1 MLYIEIHQLYKKR
14 FKIAQIAEELKISR
28 PTVYKYLGM
37 SFEEAQEYF
46 GAPVQKSKILDTYR
60 DWIVAWLQ
68 EYPHLSAA
76 QIQDWLLERYPN
88 LKVGESTVRL
98 YVSEIREIY
107 QIEKKPI
114 VRQYEAV
121 PEQPMGKQ
129 LQVDWGETKQKTKKK
144 NEIKLYFIAFVL
156 AHSRYKYM
164 EWRDRP
170 FTTKDAIQ
178 CHENAFRFFGGCTEE
193 IVYDQDHLLTVSENA
208 GDLVLTSEFQAYVKD
223 RKFRVH
229 LCRKA
234 DPESK
239 GMIENVVK
247 YIKGNFADSRIF
259 IDIEDWN
266 SRALQWLER
275 TGNTRAHHTTK
286 KRPVEVFLLEK
297 QHLQPVSPLLSL
309 ESTHEMIITRNV
321 NKDNTIRFKSNRY
334 SVPLGT
340 YASQQENQ
348 VCLELQGEH
357 QEILVIRNHSQ
368 GDILA
373 EHRIS
378 MEKGK
383 LIKNRNHTRD
393 RSKGIEELKRKVISS
408 FGQEKVAYQ
417 FIEEI
422 CLQYP
427 RYRRDQLSLLQT
439 VIENEPEWI
448 EAGLQKC
455 IIEKLYSAND
465 FRDVVNYLK
474 QDDEPVIPVKNLNH
488 ISILEEKIQ
497 VGTRPLNTYTSI
509 LGGNV

>member
-1 MLYIEIHQLYKKR
+1 
-14 FKIAQIAEELKISR
+14 
-28 PTVYKYLGM
+28 M
-37 SFEEAQEYF
+37 SFEETQEYF
-46 GAPVQKSKILDTYR
+46 ETSVQKSKILDTYR

-76 QIQDWLLERYPN
+76 QIQDWLLERYPD
-88 LKVGESTVRL
+88 LKVGESTVRS
-98 YVSEIREIY
+98 YVREIREIY

-129 LQVDWGETKQKTKKK
+129 LQVDWGETKQKTTQK
-144 NEIKLYFIAFVL
+144 NEVKLYFIAFVL

-164 EWRDRP
+164 EWQDRP
-170 FTTKDAIQ
+170 FTTKDAIR
-178 CHENAFRFFGGCTEE
+178 CHENAFRFLGGCTEE
-193 IVYDQDHLLTVSENA
+193 IVSDQDHLLTVSENP
-208 GDLVLTSEFQAYVKD
+208 GDLVLTSDFQAYVKE

-247 YIKGNFADSRIF
+247 YIKGNFANSRIF
-259 IDIEDWN
+259 KDIEDWN
-266 SRALQWLER
+266 TRALQWLER
-275 TGNTRAHHTTK
+275 TGNTRVHHTIK

-297 QHLQPVSPLLSL
+297 QHLQLVSPLLSL
-309 ESTHEMIITRNV
+309 ESTHEMIITRSV

-340 YASQQENQ
+340 YTTQQENQ
-348 VCLELQGEH
+348 VLLELQGEH
-357 QEILVIRNHSQ
+357 TDILVIRRYPQ

-383 LIKNRNHTRD
+383 LIKNHTRD

-408 FGQEKVAYQ
+408 FEQEKTACQ
-417 FIEEI
+417 FVEEI
-422 CLQYP
+422 YLKYP

-448 EAGLQKC
+448 EAGLHKFTV
-455 IIEKLYSAND
+455 EKLYSAND

-474 QDDEPVIPVKNLNH
+474 QDNNEPILLEKDLNPIPVLGNR
-488 ISILEEKIQ
+488 IQ
-497 VGTRPLNTYTSI
+497 VATQSLNTYTSI
-509 LGGNV
+509 LGGDI